1 MVYPPPPMIRR
12 FLFGIA
18 LCAPL
23 FAQSAPPTPEQFHG
37 YPLGSR
43 FTPHHR
49 IVEYFDALDASS
61 PLLVHERIG
70 ETYEGRPLTLAIIT
84 STSNHGQLDA
94 IRQRIAEINR
104 PDLTS
109 SARAEEIAR
118 TTPVIVWLGFGVHG
132 NESSS
137 AEAAMV
143 VARKLL
149 DGDAETSGLLQNS
162 VVIIDPLLNPDGRE
176 RYIQWFHRSVGREV
190 HPGPFA
196 FEHYEPWPGGRY
208 NHYLSDLNRDWS
220 WGTQRESRARIEAY
234 RRWNPHVVVDFH
246 EMGFESSYFFPPD
259 AAPINRNIDA
269 ETEKWLEMFGRAN
282 AEVFSQRGW
291 PFFVEEQFDLFY
303 PGYGDSWP
311 SLRGA
316 VGMTYEMAGGGR
328 AGAAVRRED
337 ESVLTLADRIE
348 RHFSTAMMTI
358 GTAVRNRSDLVLHS
372 YRALK
377 NQYERPAVSY
387 LVLPSSQNFDR
398 FLEVMSRQGI
408 LVQSLSSPARIRVTP
423 ASGGAAEMRSFPAG
437 TAMVTSRQPYGA
449 LVRTLMEKSP
459 VIDESFLAEQR
470 EKVEADE
477 PDEFYDITAW
487 SLPFAQNLD
496 AFITTETLSGTALG
510 APPRRSFQS
519 GKFGYILDARDSELY
534 RAIGKLI
541 RAEVRFRVSSA
552 DLVHGGRSFARGSV
566 VIHRSGNAAD
576 LDDVLRR
583 MVEQT
588 NVTLH
593 PVDTAWS
600 GGLALGS
607 SRIVFV
613 RDPRIALV
621 AGEGVAPTS
630 FGMLWYTLD
639 LETEIPHTVIALN
652 RIGSI
657 DLSEFRVLVLPDGG
671 GYMTQLGKRGIEK
684 LQAWV
689 RGGGTVVAI
698 KGAAD
703 FLRQKDVE
711 ISQLKT
717 WTPPAQKEEEKKDQ
731 PPPEERYT
739 DYRIPGAAF
748 RTTMNA
754 RSYLT
759 FGLSKPPSV
768 LLQGTTT
775 VLPAAK
781 RVDNIVT
788 IAESDS
794 LVSGFAW
801 PESLERISRSAYLV
815 SERYGS
821 GEVITFADEP
831 YYRLFWR
838 GTLPLFLNA
847 VLYGPSFER

>member
-1 MVYPPPPMIRR
+1 MIRY
-12 FLFGIA
+12 FLLALA
-18 LCAPL
+18 LCGSL
-23 FAQSAPPTPEQFHG
+23 LGQTAPPTPEEFLG

-49 IVEYFDALDASS
+49 IVDYFDALDRSS
-61 PLLVHERIG
+61 PLLVHERFG
-70 ETYEGRPLTLAIIT
+70 TTYEGRPLTYAIIT
-84 STSNHGQLDA
+84 TAGNHGQLDA

-109 SARAEEIAR
+109 PARAEEIAR
-118 TTPVIVWLGFGVHG
+118 STPVLIWLGFGVHG
-132 NESSS
+132 SESSS
-137 AEAAMV
+137 AEAAMLV
-143 VARKLL
+143 VRKLL
-149 DGDAETSGLLQNS
+149 DGDAETSGLLHNS
-162 VVIIDPLLNPDGRE
+162 VIIIDPLLNPDGRE
-176 RYIQWFHRSVGREV
+176 RYIQWFHRAVGREV
-190 HPGPFA
+190 NPGSSA
-196 FEHYEPWPGGRY
+196 FEHFEPWPGGRY
-208 NHYLSDLNRDWS
+208 NHYLSDMNRDWS
-220 WGTQRESRARIEAY
+220 WGTQRETRARIQAFQ
-234 RRWNPHVVVDFH
+234 RWNPQVVVDFH
-246 EMGFESSYFFPPD
+246 EMSFESTYFFPPD

-291 PFFVEEQFDLFY
+291 PFFVAEHFDLFY
-303 PGYGDSWP
+303 PGYGDSWA

-328 AGAAVRRED
+328 AGAAIRRED
-337 ESVLTLADRIE
+337 ESVLTLEDRIE
-348 RHFSTAMMTI
+348 RHFTTAMVTI
-358 GTAVRNRSDLVLHS
+358 RTAARNRSDLVLHA

-377 NQYERPAVSY
+377 NQYERPAVTY
-387 LVLPSSQNFDR
+387 LVPPSSQNFDR
-398 FLEVMSRQGI
+398 FVELMSRQGI
-408 LVQSLSSPARIRVTP
+408 VVQSLASPARIRVTP
-423 ASGGAAEMRSFPAG
+423 AAGGASEMRSFPAG
-437 TAMVTSRQPYGA
+437 TAMVTTRQPYGG

-459 VIDESFLAEQR
+459 VIDERFLAAQR
-470 EKVEADE
+470 EKIEADE
-477 PDEFYDITAW
+477 ADEFYDVTAW

-496 AFITTETLSGTALG
+496 AFVTADGLSGTPLS
-510 APPRRSFQS
+510 APLRRSFQP

-534 RAIGKLI
+534 RAIGKLL
-541 RAEVRFRVSSA
+541 RGGVRFRVSAA

-566 VIHRSGNAAD
+566 VIHRTGNVPN
-576 LDDVLRR
+576 LDEVLRR
-583 MVEQT
+583 IVEET
-588 NVTLH
+588 NLAVN

-613 RDPRIALV
+613 RDPKIAIA
-621 AGEGVAPTS
+621 AGEGVVPTS
-630 FGMLWYTLD
+630 FGMLWHTLD
-639 LETEIPHTVIALN
+639 VETEIPHTVIPLS
-652 RIGSI
+652 RIASI
-657 DLSEFRVLVLPDGG
+657 DLSQFRVLVLPDGS

-717 WTPPAQKEEEKKDQ
+717 WTPPDQKDEEKKDQ
-731 PPPEERYT
+731 PPAEERYT

-768 LLQGTTT
+768 LLQGTTAL
-775 VLPAAK
+775 LPAAK

-788 IAESDS
+788 IAVGDP

-801 PESLERISRSAYLV
+801 PESLERIGRSAYLV

-847 VLYGPSFER
+847 VLYAPSFER